1 MKKLLILFHLLIIG
15 TILSGQNNKEKGF
28 PFLRNFAP
36 SEYKAHAQNFSVVT
50 DRKGLVYFGNFAG
63 ILQYDAESWRLI
75 PTGETTRVSALAT
88 DRSGKIYVGG
98 RGEIGMIDPEGS
110 EAVVFQNLL
119 SGKNLSYPPFTDIL
133 QVFAFGDK
141 VYFIA
146 RNLVFTYDG
155 RDVSVWVSPEEIT
168 GGFLVDE
175 VIYLQIRNLGL
186 ATFFGGR
193 ITGTLQTGLF
203 GEAVEVKAM
212 LPHSGGRVLVA
223 TGTQGL
229 YLLENG
235 SLTEFTNPA
244 NEFLM
249 KNLVTCGIRLTD
261 GTYALGTAR
270 AGIVVL
276 DDKGRILQV
285 IDRKASLRD
294 NFIQSLYSAGKNTV
308 WAALNNGISMIE
320 IPSPMTFF
328 DEKSG
333 LSGAVNQVIRFENR
347 LYVATYQ
354 GLFYY
359 EENNFEFLPVPEI
372 LSSCWSMVPYRDFL
386 LAGTSQGV
394 YMVKSKKAT
403 LVKPGFALSLARSPR
418 DTSLVFSGE
427 TRGLYSLKQNGYQWQ
442 SKKIE
447 GLDDNVRNLV
457 PDNRGNLW
465 GVSLT
470 KGVFRYSEGT
480 NSLVFFGVNSGLP
493 EKTAISI
500 NRMADKMSFCT
511 RLGVFFFDDS
521 VGNFVQARL
530 TAEGTEDEW
539 FSLISESAGGDLWVN
554 EGDETHIMKLVK
566 QEGRYVPEKI
576 PFLPVADLVVKNVYH
591 DKDGIAWFGTPD
603 GLIRYNSGIPNDNM
617 EAAPAL
623 IRRIVANNDSV
634 LYNGNGEPAANLN
647 GNNKLV
653 LDYKNNS
660 LRFEFSSPFYAPKGK
675 NQYRYYL
682 EGFEETWSDWTP
694 QSNKEYTNIL
704 AGKYIFH
711 VQSQNVYNNTGDET
725 SVEFQILRPWYSTF
739 WAYLLYFMLLA
750 GFVYLIVIFRNRSLI
765 REKQILEQRIAERTA
780 EVVRQKEEIE
790 SQSQELASKNDELE
804 KINSVVKS
812 INAEVNFEN
821 LLQTLID
828 KLRVIR
834 SIDKSVALVFD
845 KNANNYKF
853 KAGFGWPLQQVENI
867 SLSLADAENRYL
879 KNAEEVFED
888 IFIKTEFSTFDDVPV
903 LRELAKPRTLM
914 TLVVR
919 IENRVEA
926 FLLFQNMSK
935 VNAFEPKDLSFF
947 RNAKEHIISAFIRTR
962 ILEDLQNTLQNL
974 KETQDQLVQ
983 SEKLASLGELTAG
996 IAHEIQNPL
1005 NFVNN
1010 FSSLSAELATELL
1023 EVLHE
1028 ISGILPDDKSA
1039 DIEELVTM
1047 IQNNVKKIN
1056 EHGKRAESIVKGM
1069 LQHSRGKTGEFELVD
1084 INNMVAEYVNLAYHG
1099 MRAKDKSFNTAIRTQ
1114 LDPEVGKASIIPQD
1128 LSRVVLNIVNN
1139 ACYALNE
1146 KTRKNIPGFSPEV
1159 VVSTRK
1165 MDHFIEIRIR
1175 DNGTGIPD
1183 HIREKIFNPFFTTKP
1198 TGKGTGLGLSVSFD
1212 IVNKIHKGKLEVQ
1225 SKEGEFTEFIITI
1238 PETQS

>member
-1 MKKLLILFHLLIIG
+1 MKKLLIFFHFLIIG

-28 PFLRNFAP
+28 PFLRNFPP
-36 SEYKAHAQNFSVVT
+36 SEYKAHAQNFSIVT

-98 RGEIGMIDPEGS
+98 RGEIGLIDPAGS
-110 EAVVFQNLL
+110 EVLAFQNLL
-119 SGKNLSYPPFTDIL
+119 SGRNMTYPPFTDIL
-133 QVFAFGDK
+133 QVFAFRDQQF
-141 VYFIA
+141 FIA
-146 RNLVFTYDG
+146 RNLIFTFDG
-155 RDVSVWVSPEEIT
+155 QDISVWSSPDEIT
-168 GGFLVDE
+168 GGFLVDD

-186 ATFFGGR
+186 ATFLDGR
-193 ITGTLQTGLF
+193 ITGTLQTRMF
-203 GEAVEVKAM
+203 GEAVEIKAM
-212 LPHSGGRVLVA
+212 LPYSVGRILVA

-235 SLTEFTNPA
+235 SLTEFVNPA

-249 KNLVTCGIRLTD
+249 NNLVTCGIRLSD
-261 GTYALGTAR
+261 GTFALGTAR
-270 AGIVVL
+270 AGIVVI
-276 DDKGRILQV
+276 DNNGRIVQI

-294 NFIQSLYSAGKNTV
+294 NFVQSLYSSGKNTV

-333 LSGAVNQVIRFENR
+333 LSGAVNQVIRFDNN
-347 LYVATYQ
+347 LYAATYQ

-359 EENNFEFLPVPEI
+359 EESNFEFLPVPGI
-372 LSSCWSMVPYRDFL
+372 LSSCWSMVPYNDFL

-394 YMVKSKKAT
+394 YMIKNKKAT
-403 LVKPGFALSLARSPR
+403 LVKPGFSLSLTCSVR
-418 DTSLVFSGE
+418 DPLLVYSGE
-427 TRGLYSLKQNGYQWQ
+427 TRGLYTLKQTGNQWN

-447 GLDDNVRNLV
+447 GLEDDVRDLE

-465 GVSLT
+465 GVSLSE
-470 KGVFRYSEGT
+470 GVFRFSEESQ
-480 NSLVFFGVNSGLP
+480 SLEFFGIKNGLP
-493 EKTAISI
+493 EKAGISI
-500 NRMADKMSFCT
+500 NRIADKMSFCT
-511 RLGVFFFDDS
+511 RKGVFFFNDTTR
-521 VGNFVQARL
+521 NFDRIRL
-530 TAEGTEDEW
+530 ATGGLEDEW
-539 FSLISESAGGDLWVN
+539 YSLIAETSEGDLWVN

-566 QEGRYVPEKI
+566 LGGSYVPEKI
-576 PFLPVADLVVKNVYH
+576 PFLPIADLVVRNVYP
-591 DKDGIAWFGTPD
+591 DPKGIAWFGTPD
-603 GLIRYNSGIPNDNM
+603 GLIRYNSNIPNDNM

-634 LYNGNGEPAANLN
+634 LFNGNGEPTANLN
-647 GNNKLV
+647 DKNKLV

-660 LRFEFSSPFYAPKGK
+660 LRFEFSSPFFAPKGK

-682 EGFEETWSDWTP
+682 EGFEDTWSDWTP

-704 AGKYIFH
+704 AGKYVFH
-711 VQSQNVYNNTGDET
+711 VQSGNVYNNSGAET
-725 SVEFQILRPWYSTF
+725 SVDFQILRPWYSSI
-739 WAYLLYFMLLA
+739 WAYLLYFLILA
-750 GFVYLIVIFRNRSLI
+750 GIVYLIVIFRNRNLI
-765 REKQILEQRIAERTA
+765 REKQILEQRIAERTT

-790 SQSQELASKNDELE
+790 SQSQELANKNDELE

-821 LLQTLID
+821 LLQSLID
-828 KLRVIR
+828 KLRVVR

-888 IFIKTEFSTFDDVPV
+888 IFIKTEFSTLDEVPV
-903 LRELAKPRTLM
+903 LRDLAKPRTLM

-1010 FSSLSAELATELL
+1010 FSSLSAELTTELL
-1023 EVLHE
+1023 EVLND
-1028 ISGILPDDKSA
+1028 ISGTLPDDKSA
-1039 DIEELVTM
+1039 DLEELVTM

-1114 LDPEVGKASIIPQD
+1114 LDPGVGKASIIPQD

-1165 MDHFIEIRIR
+1165 IDHFIEIRIR

-1212 IVNKIHKGKLEVQ
+1212 IVNKIHKGKLEVH